1 VVTSVV
7 CPTPENPKNGKATYT
22 TLAYNSVVSYECRYG
37 YTLMGES
44 SSRCGADRKW
54 SGLLPTC
61 KGELAHGIQI
71 LSAADLTGFCH
82 LCWRPLFKICI
93 GIRTQGV
100 FPKPSLSQKS
110 QVKIFI

>member
-37 YTLMGES
+37 YTLVGES

-54 SGLLPTC
+54 SGTLPTC
-61 KGELAHGIQI
+61 KGKWCSPIWMVLLCIP
-71 LSAADLTGFCH
+71 FH
-82 LCWRPLFKICI
+82 LL
-93 GIRTQGV
+93 Q
-100 FPKPSLSQKS
+100 
-110 QVKIFI
+110 